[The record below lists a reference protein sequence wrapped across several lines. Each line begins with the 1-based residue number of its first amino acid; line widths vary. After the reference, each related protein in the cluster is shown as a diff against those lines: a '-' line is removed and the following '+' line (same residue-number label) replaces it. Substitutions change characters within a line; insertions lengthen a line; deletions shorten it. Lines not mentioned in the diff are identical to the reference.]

1 MTPAALPVVPISLS
15 LLARYVKGKKKKKE
29 EKRKGKKEQLFTF
42 HSKSLHSE
50 QHLSSAYVCLC
61 VYVSQTW
68 QVGGSLVVHV
78 HSIKKCIFVVVVH
91 GSLFV
96 VVCCPLPEKPNLMD
110 TTCLL
115 VDASYAV
122 KLRILTLL
130 PQKRGK
136 NRKKKEKKAPIP
148 MLCSHLLETNIN
160 EIAFC

>member
-1 MTPAALPVVPISLS
+1 M
-15 LLARYVKGKKKKKE
+15 
-29 EKRKGKKEQLFTF
+29 
-42 HSKSLHSE
+42 
-50 QHLSSAYVCLC
+50 
-61 VYVSQTW
+61 
-68 QVGGSLVVHV
+68 VHV

-96 VVCCPLPEKPNLMD
+96 FVRCTLPEKPNLMD

-122 KLRILTLL
+122 KLRILTLP
-130 PQKRGK
+130 PQKGG
-136 NRKKKEKKAPIP
+136 KKKEKKKRKPPIP

>member
-1 MTPAALPVVPISLS
+1 MIPAALPVVPISLS
-15 LLARYVKGKKKKKE
+15 LLARYVKEKRRKKKGKKKPIAFYFSF
-29 EKRKGKKEQLFTF
+29 QII
-42 HSKSLHSE
+42 HSE
-50 QHLSSAYVCLC
+50 QHLSSAYACLC

-96 VVCCPLPEKPNLMD
+96 VVCCTLPEKPNLMD

-122 KLRILTLL
+122 KLRILTLP
-130 PQKRGK
+130 PQKGG
-136 NRKKKEKKAPIP
+136 KKKKKKRKPPIP

-160 EIAFC
+160 EIAFS

>member
-1 MTPAALPVVPISLS
+1 M
-15 LLARYVKGKKKKKE
+15 
-29 EKRKGKKEQLFTF
+29 
-42 HSKSLHSE
+42 
-50 QHLSSAYVCLC
+50 
-61 VYVSQTW
+61 
-68 QVGGSLVVHV
+68 VHV

-122 KLRILTLL
+122 KLRILTLPL
-130 PQKRGK
+130 QKGG
-136 NRKKKEKKAPIP
+136 KKEKKRKEKKRNPPIP